1 MHSYA
6 ARNTA
11 GLSTGLRG
19 LSTTPW
25 ILWGLSQKLRHA
37 ENGLGNVSGIGYNT
51 LIPTNERQQMKI
63 EHNLKFVTEFK
74 EGHPVTQ
81 QVMALDEGTRVFML
95 ESMLKDLVGS
105 RLQPILDEI
114 NANGSYAILKV
125 AE

>member
-1 MHSYA
+1 M
-6 ARNTA
+6 R
-11 GLSTGLRG
+11 
-19 LSTTPW
+19 
-25 ILWGLSQKLRHA
+25 
-37 ENGLGNVSGIGYNT
+37 
-51 LIPTNERQQMKI
+51 I

-74 EGHPVTQ
+74 DGHPVTKQ
-81 QVMALDEGTRVFML
+81 IEMLDEDTRIFML